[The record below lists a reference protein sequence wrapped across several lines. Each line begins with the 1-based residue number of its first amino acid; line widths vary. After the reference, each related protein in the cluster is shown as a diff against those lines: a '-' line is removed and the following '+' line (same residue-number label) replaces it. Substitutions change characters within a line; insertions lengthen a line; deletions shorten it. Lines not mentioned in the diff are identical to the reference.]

1 MAREIQIDITD
12 TPELLRLA
20 EEVNVTRT
28 PRILSRDDEPLAVVV
43 PITRHRRGRA
53 PSDADLAATL
63 ASAGAWKGLVDA
75 GALKREIKDAR
86 GSTRPPV
93 EL

>member
-1 MAREIQIDITD
+1 MAREIQVDVTG
-12 TPELLRLA
+12 TPDLLRLA
-20 EEVNVTRT
+20 EEVSATRT
-28 PRILSRDDEPLAVVV
+28 PRILSRDHEPLAVVV
-43 PITRHRRGRA
+43 PIIKTRRGST

-75 GALKREIKDAR
+75 EALKREIKEAR
-86 GSTRPPV
+86 GSSRPPA